1 MPKIPLYNRGLGP
14 TVELPAAKLSPRLSA
29 EALTQPALQIARFG
43 QQVGQAGRQF
53 AENQIAYQKQKAQID
68 FQFKKAEQDRESVRI
83 GNELVREFRGL
94 SDNHILST
102 QQKHTNTT
110 EASSDFDETITQ
122 KALKRV
128 NELEVTDRQ
137 RESIRTSL
145 LNSLV
150 PYSSAAKK
158 NAYNHGL
165 AVFQA
170 EHDQSVQTKIDTIP
184 VDATSEE
191 LTALVTELE
200 QQAREAS
207 ANGAKPKIAPE
218 LVRSVVAEAYADKRI
233 VSANSIAEIDNIMSA
248 IESAPVAKNVKVRL
262 RGAANVRRV
271 AIQKEINDG
280 IISDI
285 NMLDP
290 NLIGQQNFADAA
302 AAIRAGATQ
311 VTLFSETTTPDGKRV
326 EAYQIDLRGADASM
340 VSRTISA
347 LNGLQSVAES
357 EANTS
362 VIDSV
367 RTAVPD
373 MSLSE
378 VNTQLELARRGEG
391 LAAGLEGTALSGV
404 IGILDAE
411 VGRREGQVLTTVQQN
426 TKDITASITAN
437 KGQVTPETQ
446 ALINETSDLY
456 GSIGRDAEA
465 SAFVAEVAAVQKA
478 GVTFSG
484 IQFATDKE
492 IQETIV
498 RETAALAAVPVEQA
512 AEARASLD
520 ALNDMV
526 EQRDAAMQVDP
537 VGYLE
542 LNKGPLSVSER
553 INLQRQMGVA
563 EVNIRLASTAE
574 IKSFK
579 EEYGFAE
586 NYAEKARIGN
596 EFIRKFGAGNQ
607 TMVLRNL
614 INQGV
619 ISVVDNLIIANP
631 DNAYMF
637 VVDAANAPT
646 SVESFKQRLT
656 KDQRDS
662 TTTAVRAELEEYSN
676 SIIGG
681 GFDDVLSRTATDKRA
696 AHVFA
701 MADII
706 QNTAMY
712 YQSISNISPEDAA
725 KKATE
730 AVIGSQY
737 AFTTV
742 NNNQIRLKKG
752 LEAVAEPIGTIL
764 QNSISESNRD
774 YLTSIIDIPSKVGIE
789 SAITDEEY
797 ISDLIARGRWV
808 TTTDNSGVYLVD
820 QTGNMVR
827 RKRDPQIPPE
837 AQEEFVIVPFNSLMG
852 SVREIQ
858 ESDSVLG
865 ELFPGPNRTAQAKA
879 QRQAAL
885 ARRVF

>member
-14 TVELPAAKLSPRLSA
+14 TVELPVGKLSPRLSA

-165 AVFQA
+165 AVFQT

-302 AAIRAGATQ
+302 AAIRAKATQ
-311 VTLFSETTTPDGKRV
+311 VTLFSEATTPDGKRV

-411 VGRREGQVLTTVQQN
+411 VGRREGQVLTTIQQN
-426 TKDITASITAN
+426 TRDITASITAN
-437 KGQVTPETQ
+437 RQVTPEIQ

-465 SAFVAEVAAVQKA
+465 SGFVSQVAAIQKA
-478 GVTFSG
+478 GTIFSG
-484 IQFATDKE
+484 VQFATDKE
-492 IQETIV
+492 IDAAIV
-498 RETAALAAVPVEQA
+498 AQTAAVRDAPVELAAEEQA
-512 AEARASLD
+512 TLKALTDMRTARDD
-520 ALNDMV
+520 AMS
-526 EQRDAAMQVDP
+526 VDP
-537 VGYLE
+537 VGYME
-542 LNKGPLSVSER
+542 SEKGPLSVSER

-586 NYAEKARIGN
+586 NYAEKSRIGN
-596 EFIRKFGAGNQ
+596 EFIEKFGAGNE

-619 ISVVDNLIIANP
+619 IDVVDNLIIANP
-631 DNAYMF
+631 DNASMF

-646 SVESFKQRLT
+646 SIESFKQRLT

-662 TTTAVRAELEEYSN
+662 TITAVRAELEEYSN

-701 MADII
+701 MSDIV

-725 KKATE
+725 KKAAE

-742 NNNQIRLKKG
+742 NNNQVRLKKG

-774 YLTSIIDIPSKVGIE
+774 YLTSIIDIPSKVGVE

-797 ISDLIARGRWV
+797 VSDLIARGRWV

-827 RKRDPQIPPE
+827 RKRDPQMPPE
-837 AQEEFVIVPFNSLMG
+837 AQQEFIIVPFNSLMA
-852 SVREIQ
+852 SVAEIQ